1 MKKYIILLPVAIILI
16 GIVAAFCNH
25 IEVNNIT
32 GLLFTYKSIYLSL
45 FLIIILFLISLTGIP
60 SYSLYL
66 LLDLFFMGEL
76 LYLFISNF
84 SYKGFLYLI
93 VYFIVF
99 KIPLYFLLILNSF
112 YTLKYGK
119 NLYKF
124 IFNKWGISI
133 HNIKLYFK
141 KILVINII
149 IYFIFLFKIIFIS
162 KLMTLLGTYL
172 KL

>member
-93 VYFIVF
+93 V
-99 KIPLYFLLILNSF
+99 
-112 YTLKYGK
+112 
-119 NLYKF
+119 
-124 IFNKWGISI
+124 

-141 KILVINII
+141 KIVVINII
-149 IYFIFLFKIIFIS
+149 IYLLFLFKIIFIS

-172 KL
+172 RL

>member
-1 MKKYIILLPVAIILI
+1 MKKYIILLIISLILI
-16 GIVAAFCNH
+16 GFISAFSSH
-25 IEVNNIT
+25 IEVNNIQ
-32 GLLFTYKSIYLSL
+32 GLLFSYKTIYLSL
-45 FLIIILFLISLTGIP
+45 FLVIILFFLSLIGIP
-60 SYSLYL
+60 SYSIYL
-66 LLDLFFMGEL
+66 LLDLFFLGEL

-84 SYKGFLYLI
+84 NYKGFLYLI
-93 VYFIVF
+93 VYFLLF
-99 KIPLYFLLILNSF
+99 KIPLYFFLILNTF
-112 YTLKYGK
+112 YTLKYSK

-149 IYFIFLFKIIFIS
+149 IYFIFLFKITFIS